1 MNTYIVEY
9 TNEGL
14 TGNQVLTMEIDAS
27 DIDEAYEIL
36 DDIYPFIA
44 VDNIYNAALYSVY
57 GSDIKASV

>member
-36 DDIYPFIA
+36 DDNYPFIA
-44 VDNIYNAALYSVY
+44 VDNIYNAALYSIY
-57 GSDIKASV
+57 GADIKASI